1 MNDFTLVT
9 GLWDIKRGELK
20 DFYRAFD
27 HYLESFSKLLTLD
40 FNMVI
45 YVPKELEQF
54 VHNKRDFTKTKIVV
68 RELSDF
74 RKSFDFFKEVQHIRE
89 NQSWNQRA
97 DWLANSPQ
105 AKLEYYNPIVMS
117 KFFMLHDA
125 KILDPFNS
133 KYFFWIDAG
142 LTNTVD
148 IGSLQNM
155 IKLSSY
161 MQKTKKKF
169 LMLSFPYINDNEVHG
184 FESKAFAE
192 FCDVERTEYVCRGGF
207 FGGTKEQIHKFNFHY
222 YDYLKATLKKGLMG
236 TEENILTILS
246 HKLSNEVQ
254 RFELE
259 GNGLVYP
266 FFDYLKTLKEE
277 DLIVHNSDLIQWSK
291 RKPIEDIKTSLYV
304 LTFNSPRQFEAL
316 VQSYARNAPAFL
328 QNTRKILVDNSTDK
342 DLYEE
347 YNKLCRTYQ
356 FEHIKKE
363 DNIGICGARQ
373 FVAEHFN
380 ESDSEYYIFLEDDMN
395 ASDNMENLCESGYK
409 KHDENLYE
417 KSLAIAHLNQYDYLK
432 LSFSEFYGN
441 NATQWAWYNIPQK
454 LRTQWFPEKPNLPEE
469 GLDPDA
475 PKTEIFQEK
484 RHKGLKYYEG
494 EFHYCNW
501 PLWFSRKGNR
511 KVFLDTKWSYP
522 NEQTWMSNVFQM
534 QKEGKIKCA
543 VLALSPIFHHR
554 FDFYPAEDRK
564 ES

>member
-1 MNDFTLVT
+1 MSDFTLVT

-20 DFYRAFD
+20 DFHRSFD
-27 HYLESFSKLLTLD
+27 HYLESFSQLLTLD
-40 FNMVI
+40 FNMII

-54 VHNKRDFTKTKIVV
+54 VHARRHFTKTKIVI

-89 NQSWNQRA
+89 KHSWSHRA
-97 DWLANSPQ
+97 DWLTNSPQ
-105 AKLEYYNPIVMS
+105 AKLEYYNPIVMC

-125 KILDPFNS
+125 SVYNPFGS
-133 KYFFWIDAG
+133 KYLFWIDAG

-148 IGSLQNM
+148 IGLLENLAN
-155 IKLSSY
+155 ISSY
-161 MQKTKKKF
+161 MRSIKNKF
-169 LMLSFPYINDNEVHG
+169 LMLSFPYVNDNEVHG
-184 FESKAFAE
+184 FESRVFSR
-192 FCDVERTEYVCRGGF
+192 FCGVERTEYVCRGGF
-207 FGGTKEQIHKFNFHY
+207 FGGSLSSIKKLNYDY
-222 YDYLKATLKKGLMG
+222 YDNLRNTIKNDFMG

-246 HKLSNEVQ
+246 YVHSEDIH

-259 GNGLVYP
+259 SNGLVYP
-266 FFDYLKTLKEE
+266 FFEHIGSVKDE
-277 DLIVHNSDLIQWSK
+277 VSVRNSDLIPWSK
-291 RKPIEDIKTSLYV
+291 HKAVEDIKTSLYV
-304 LTFNSPRQFEAL
+304 LTFNSPRQFDAL
-316 VQSYARNAPAFL
+316 VKSYVRNAPEFL
-328 QNTRKILVDNSTDK
+328 ENTRKILIDNSTDK
-342 DLYEE
+342 DTYEE
-347 YNKLCRTYQ
+347 YNRLCRVHS

-363 DNIGICGARQ
+363 GNIGICGARQ

-395 ASDNMENLCESGYK
+395 ASDHVEDLCESGHKRYI
-409 KHDENLYE
+409 ESLYE
-417 KSLAIAHLNQYDYLK
+417 KSLAIIHKNQYDYLK

-441 NATQWAWYNIPQK
+441 NNTQWAWYNIPQEI
-454 LRTQWFPEKPNLPEE
+454 RIRYFPDKPNIPEE

-475 PKTEIFQEK
+475 PKTEIFREK
-484 RHKGLKYYEG
+484 RYKDLKYFEG

-511 KVFLDTKWSYP
+511 KVFLDEKWAYP

-534 QKEGKIKCA
+534 QKKEKIKCA
-543 VLALSPIFHHR
+543 ALALSPIYHLR

>member
-1 MNDFTLVT
+1 MSEFTLVT

-20 DFYRAFD
+20 DFHRSFD
-27 HYLESFSKLLTLD
+27 HYLESFSQLLTLD

-54 VHNKRDFTKTKIVV
+54 VHARRHFTKTKIVI
-68 RELSDF
+68 RELLDF
-74 RKSFDFFKEVQHIRE
+74 RRSFDFFKEVQHIRE
-89 NQSWNQRA
+89 KHSWNHRA
-97 DWLANSPQ
+97 DWLTNSPQ

-125 KILDPFNS
+125 GVMNPFNS

-148 IGSLQNM
+148 IGTLKNM
-155 IKLSSY
+155 DKLPIH

-169 LMLSFPYINDNEVHG
+169 LMLSFPYINSNEVHG
-184 FESKAFAE
+184 FGSNEFAKM
-192 FCDVERTEYVCRGGF
+192 CGVNQTEYVCRGGF
-207 FGGTKEQIHKFNFHY
+207 FGGTKEKIHKLNFDY
-222 YDYLKATLKKGLMG
+222 YDFLRASLKKDLMG
-236 TEENILTILS
+236 TEENILTMIS
-246 HKLSNEVQ
+246 YHFPNEVH

-259 GNGLVYP
+259 DNGLVYP
-266 FFDYLKTLKEE
+266 FFEHLGSLKDE
-277 DLIVHNSDLIQWSK
+277 DLILHNSELIPWSK

-304 LTFNSPRQFEAL
+304 LTFNSPKQFDAL
-316 VQSYARNAPAFL
+316 VLSYVYNAPEFL
-328 QNTRKILVDNSTDK
+328 KNTRKILIDNSTDK
-342 DLYEE
+342 DTYEE
-347 YNKLCRTYQ
+347 YNRLCRAYG

-363 DNIGICGARQ
+363 GNIGICGARQ
-373 FVAEHFN
+373 YVAEHFN

-395 ASDNMENLCESGYK
+395 ASDHVEKLCESGHKRYI
-409 KHDENLYE
+409 EGLYE
-417 KSLAIAHLNQYDYLK
+417 KSLAIMHANQYDYLK

-441 NATQWAWYNIPQK
+441 NSTQWAWYNIPQE
-454 LRTQWFPEKPNLPEE
+454 LRIQHFPDKPHLPEN

-475 PKTEIFQEK
+475 PKTEIFREK
-484 RHKGLKYYEG
+484 RFKDLKYFEG

-511 KVFLDTKWSYP
+511 KVFLDKKWSYP

-543 VLALSPIFHHR
+543 ALALSPIFHHR